1 MFATI
6 RHIAV
11 MTENWNREAKFYQT
25 IFGMK
30 KITNG
35 MTDETGEYNKERGHL
50 SDGVIGLALLQRQ
63 PGFKAGFDH
72 FGFAVE
78 SVDLVRERVKQSYPD
93 IYISES
99 PGHVPFAGLR
109 GHDPDGNQYD
119 LSQKG
124 MANVREGYVEF
135 GWEQPRWN
143 NHTCLR
149 SGRPAYIAE
158 FYQKVFDL
166 KPVEGLSGDN
176 SYYLTD
182 GKVGLAIRPWSMA
195 THRGLYAGLEHFGF
209 KVDSLEQTNKDLQ
222 ALATEAPSS
231 APRKVAIGRE
241 GERHKEN
248 FEGCK
253 LCKQS
258 LADPDGVLLDLT
270 D

>member
-1 MFATI
+1 MFASI

-25 IFGMK
+25 IFNMK

-35 MTDETGEYNKERGHL
+35 MTDQNGDYDTNRGHL

-63 PGFKAGFDH
+63 PGFRSGMDH

-78 SVDLVRERVKQSYPD
+78 DVQVVRDRINQFYPD
-93 IYISES
+93 IVIYQSQS
-99 PGHVPFAGLR
+99 HVPFAGLR

-135 GWEQPRWN
+135 GWEQPRWI
-143 NHTCLR
+143 NHICIR
-149 SGRPAYIAE
+149 SGRPAHIAE

-166 KPVEGLSGDN
+166 KPVEGMSGDN

-182 GKVGLAIRPWSMA
+182 GKVNLAIRPWSMA
-195 THRGLYAGLEHFGF
+195 THRGFMPGLDHFGF
-209 KVDSLEQTNKDLQ
+209 KVDSLEQTNKDLA
-222 ALATEAPSS
+222 ALANAAPES
-231 APRKVAIGRE
+231 APRKVAIGRD
-241 GERHKEN
+241 GEKHKAN
-248 FEGCK
+248 LEGCK